1 MLDDARMRPLSP
13 SKFAR
18 THARTHASIYTH
30 LVVVDGEQLAF
41 FGHEDVLLVPVA
53 LREHEVKHSQRRHL
67 AAVHACREQ
76 RVQQRRGRGR
86 VAGLLQRAAAM
97 RN

>member
-1 MLDDARMRPLSP
+1 
-13 SKFAR
+13 
-18 THARTHASIYTH
+18 
-30 LVVVDGEQLAF
+30 
-41 FGHEDVLLVPVA
+41 VPVA